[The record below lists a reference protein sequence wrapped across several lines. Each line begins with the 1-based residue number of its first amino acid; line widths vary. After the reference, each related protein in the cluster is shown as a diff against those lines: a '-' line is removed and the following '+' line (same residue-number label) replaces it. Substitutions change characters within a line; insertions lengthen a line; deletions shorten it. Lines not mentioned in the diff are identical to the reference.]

1 MELSCQFD
9 GRSAHLLGYL
19 FDPDN
24 AELGAETA
32 QIRDDRTY
40 RAKAMVAKARELG
53 ADVSW
58 DQVAAIADGAVVGRP
73 HIARALA
80 AAGAVETP
88 ADAFTAD
95 WIADG
100 GRAFVDRYAV
110 DLPRG
115 IALIRAAGGVPVL
128 AHPRSPG
135 YEISDE
141 VIAAL
146 AHAGLCGIEV
156 FHPDHDAEE
165 RARLTELAQ
174 SLGLIAT
181 GGSDDHGSFNN
192 HGLGVD
198 DDASRRVRAAARP
211 GRAAAVTFFLQ
222 AFVTLF
228 VIIDPPGIVP
238 LFLGLTR
245 GRSVRTRRR
254 LAWQA
259 AVVAFSV
266 IVAFALF
273 GRVILNYTQ
282 VQIAALEGAG
292 GLLLL
297 LVSLQLLTGKTEEPT
312 SSERAKT
319 NVAFV
324 PLGTP
329 LLAGPGAIVATMLYV
344 QRIHHPLN
352 VVALALAIAGVAVAA
367 WLSMR
372 FAEVIHRVLTDN
384 GVELLTRIAGLL
396 LSAIAVQLVAESALA
411 FAAQA
416 K

>member
-1 MELSCQFD
+1 
-9 GRSAHLLGYL
+9 
-19 FDPDN
+19 
-24 AELGAETA
+24 
-32 QIRDDRTY
+32 
-40 RAKAMVAKARELG
+40 
-53 ADVSW
+53 
-58 DQVAAIADGAVVGRP
+58 
-73 HIARALA
+73 
-80 AAGAVETP
+80 
-88 ADAFTAD
+88 
-95 WIADG
+95 
-100 GRAFVDRYAV
+100 
-110 DLPRG
+110 
-115 IALIRAAGGVPVL
+115 
-128 AHPRSPG
+128 
-135 YEISDE
+135 
-141 VIAAL
+141 
-146 AHAGLCGIEV
+146 
-156 FHPDHDAEE
+156 
-165 RARLTELAQ
+165 
-174 SLGLIAT
+174 
-181 GGSDDHGSFNN
+181 
-192 HGLGVD
+192 
-198 DDASRRVRAAARP
+198 
-211 GRAAAVTFFLQ
+211 VTFFLQ

-245 GRSVRTRRR
+245 GRSTRTTRR

-259 AVVAFSV
+259 AIVAFGV
-266 IVAFALF
+266 IVGFALF
-273 GRVILNYTQ
+273 GRIILTYTQ

-312 SSERAKT
+312 SSERATT

-344 QRIHHPLN
+344 QRVHNPLN
-352 VVALALAIAGVAVAA
+352 VVALAVAIAAVAIAA

-396 LSAIAVQLVAESALA
+396 LSAIAVQLVAQSALA